1 MKNPSTFLLL
11 LANSRSPEY
20 DGATR
25 AVAAAEGRIP
35 SLHLLPFPPATRV
48 VPGGGSLGTAM
59 ATDCDV
65 SNPGSGTRTTSGCEL
80 IERWVYQ
87 PRQRWTAALAVGR
100 GRDLVPASGAS
111 SLQAMSWFLSV
122 MSLKPESTSSHCRLP
137 WLSFYFGHS
146 ILLPENSTRLKFQAE
161 RMFSRSSFFFFKS
174 DLLAGGLALDG
185 YLRLG
190 CMSLRVSNRP
200 HEAPGGE
207 ALAEATVWPECDF
220 LK

>member
-1 MKNPSTFLLL
+1 MPLENLVFCFLSIHLGPSSTSQLLD
-11 LANSRSPEY
+11 SKQ
-20 DGATR
+20 
-25 AVAAAEGRIP
+25 
-35 SLHLLPFPPATRV
+35 
-48 VPGGGSLGTAM
+48 
-59 ATDCDV
+59 DCDV

-146 ILLPENSTRLKFQAE
+146 ILLPENSTRLKFQQ
-161 RMFSRSSFFFFKS
+161 RGCSLDLPFFFFKS
-174 DLLAGGLALDG
+174 DLLAGGLALNG
-185 YLRLG
+185 HLRLG
-190 CMSLRVSNRP
+190 CLSLRVSNRP